1 MPAGPLDEDLL
12 VYGADAPE
20 HADMAR
26 RLMNDL
32 IGAGVRVAVDLLEK
46 APAEGWRAWNDAR
59 LAEADVVLLF
69 LTAPFAKRVAAAAK
83 GAGRGDAKLGA
94 RALAEKPVVVV
105 VVPDEGAPAELPAGV
120 GGALMCSVPRGW
132 RGSWRS
138 CGGTRGARR

>member
-1 MPAGPLDEDLL
+1 M
-12 VYGADAPE
+12 
-20 HADMAR
+20 
-26 RLMNDL
+26 
-32 IGAGVRVAVDLLEK
+32 RVAVDLLEK
-46 APAEGWRAWNDAR
+46 APAEGGARGTTRA

-120 GGALMCSVPRGW
+120 GGAMCSVPSGLAGLVEELRGHA
-132 RGSWRS
+132 
-138 CGGTRGARR
+138 GGLAGDDGEGAAPLTMPAVGVTPGARG